1 MSKHTNADKKLSN
14 RIRQSYNKEEGI
26 MKRTITRRNTLK
38 GLGVTGAVAATGLGF
53 PAILKA
59 QETIKI
65 AFISALT
72 GLETILGETQLNC
85 FKLAVEE
92 INAQGGAGGRKIDFI
107 VEDDQTTTKGAID
120 KTRKVIYQDKVDVI
134 IGMIASLERVAALS
148 VSTPAKKLVIYP
160 TYYEGGECNKYLVAT
175 GQVPNQAIDPFVP
188 WVMER
193 FGKTVYVMGSDYVWP
208 RKTTEAV
215 IAAFEANGG
224 RVLGTDFFPF
234 GTQDFGPSLDKV
246 RAAKPDMFWELFA
259 GADAVTFLKQ
269 YHSYGMKPQMVT
281 NGLDELFTT
290 AVSGSAVEG
299 IFVNQS
305 YFHTLDTPANKTF
318 VKKYQARFGEGKLIN
333 AIAEATYAATW
344 LYAKA
349 VEKADSVEDEKVI
362 QAISQVQFDAPQGRV
377 YIAAKN
383 QHMVCNSIIGRC
395 RADGMY
401 DIVENFGQIDP
412 EIPGCNLS

>member
-1 MSKHTNADKKLSN
+1 MGKHTNADKKLSN
-14 RIRQSYNKEEGI
+14 RIRQSDKKEEDI
-26 MKRTITRRNTLK
+26 MKRTATRRNTLK

-92 INAQGGAGGRKIDFI
+92 INEQGGAGGRKIDYI

-148 VSTPAKKLVIYP
+148 VSAPAKKLLIYP
-160 TYYEGGECNKYLVAT
+160 TYYEGGECNKYLVCT
-175 GQVPNQAIDPFVP
+175 GQVPNQAIGPFVP

-208 RKTTEAV
+208 RKTTDAI

-224 RVLGTDFFPF
+224 RVLGADFFPF
-234 GTQDFGPSLDKV
+234 GTQDFGPALDKV

-259 GADAVTFLKQ
+259 GADAVTILKQ
-269 YHSYGMKPQMVT
+269 YQSYGMKPQMVT

-299 IFVNQS
+299 IYVNQS
-305 YFHTLDTPANKTF
+305 YFHTLDTQANKAF
-318 VKKYQARFGEGKLIN
+318 VKRYQARFGEGKLVN

-362 QAISQVQFDAPQGRV
+362 QAISQVRFDAPQGRV
-377 YIAAKN
+377 NITANN

-401 DIVENFGQIDP
+401 DIVENFGQVDP
-412 EIPGCNLS
+412 EIPGCNLA

>member
-1 MSKHTNADKKLSN
+1 MTYRVS
-14 RIRQSYNKEEGI
+14 
-26 MKRTITRRNTLK
+26 RRKTLK
-38 GLGVTGAVAATGLGF
+38 GIGAASAVAATGLGF
-53 PAILKA
+53 PAILRA
-59 QETIKI
+59 QDTIKVG
-65 AFISALT
+65 FISALT

-85 FKLAVEE
+85 FTLAVEE
-92 INAQGGAGGRKIDFI
+92 INAQGGAGGRKIEFI

-148 VSTPAKKLVIYP
+148 VSAPAKKLVIYP
-160 TYYEGGECNKYLVAT
+160 TYYEGGECEKYLVCT

-208 RKTTEAV
+208 RKTTDAI

-224 RVLGTDFFPF
+224 KVLGADFFPF

-246 RAAKPDMFWELFA
+246 KAAKPDMFWELFA
-259 GADAVTFLKQ
+259 GGDAVTFLKQ
-269 YHSYGMKPQMVT
+269 YQSYGMKPQMVT

-290 AVSGSAVEG
+290 AVPGSAVEN
-299 IFVNQS
+299 IYVNQS
-305 YFHTLDTPANKTF
+305 YFHTLDVPSNHAF
-318 VKKYQARFGEGKLIN
+318 VKRYQERFGEGKLVN

-344 LYAKA
+344 LYALA
-349 VEKADSVEDEKVI
+349 VEKADSVEDDKVI
-362 QAISQVQFDAPQGRV
+362 QAISQVEFDAPQGRV
-377 YIAAKN
+377 NIVAKN

-401 DIVENFGQIDP
+401 DIVENFGPIDP
-412 EIPGCNLS
+412 EIPGCSLA